1 MAGVSG
7 AQEGARWLGT
17 RITMGGVEAG
27 LYTDGR
33 VLARISSQF
42 PWATF
47 PAEITLLELRPGES
61 DSLTAVFAS
70 Y

>member
-1 MAGVSG
+1 
-7 AQEGARWLGT
+7 
-17 RITMGGVEAG
+17 MGGVEAG

-61 DSLTAVFAS
+61 DSLIAVFAS